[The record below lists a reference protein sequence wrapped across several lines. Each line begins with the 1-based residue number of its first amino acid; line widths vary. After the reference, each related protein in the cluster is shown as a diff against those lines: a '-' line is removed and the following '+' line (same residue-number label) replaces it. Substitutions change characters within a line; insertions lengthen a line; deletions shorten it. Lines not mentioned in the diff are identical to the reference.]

1 MIGVLLGINVL
12 LSFLI
17 VLTTAMVQNHFKKIE
32 KSLAIYA
39 DPKAYKPHSQ
49 IAFIDGVKTKIQAC
63 DLESAKIETIERIIQ
78 KEFYQQKVGSFQ
90 YTTIEKIATKSKLL
104 MWVVLAGQIA
114 LEVMAERPGSSMMHF
129 SWIIISA
136 LLCLCFLLV
145 GVIKNITEQREQ
157 FFKTIEDYI
166 INIYPTEI
174 SKRNKSKDYIALLEK
189 LDALTLEPDEV
200 GVTQEPVVEVGVEAH
215 LKEEDIQQFL
225 HHLDK
230 NA

>member
-1 MIGVLLGINVL
+1 MLFR
-12 LSFLI
+12 S
-17 VLTTAMVQNHFKKIE
+17 
-32 KSLAIYA
+32 
-39 DPKAYKPHSQ
+39 
-49 IAFIDGVKTKIQAC
+49 
-63 DLESAKIETIERIIQ
+63 ETIEGIIQ

-90 YTTIEKIATKSKLL
+90 YTTIENIATKSKLV

-114 LEVMAERPGSSMMHF
+114 LEVIAERPGSSLMHF
-129 SWIIISA
+129 GCIIISA

-145 GVIKNITEQREQ
+145 GVVKNISEQREG
-157 FFKTIEDYI
+157 FFKKVEDYI
-166 INIYPTEI
+166 INIYPTEV
-174 SKRNKSKDYIALLEK
+174 SKRNKSKDYMALLEK

-200 GVTQEPVVEVGVEAH
+200 AVAKEPVTAAN